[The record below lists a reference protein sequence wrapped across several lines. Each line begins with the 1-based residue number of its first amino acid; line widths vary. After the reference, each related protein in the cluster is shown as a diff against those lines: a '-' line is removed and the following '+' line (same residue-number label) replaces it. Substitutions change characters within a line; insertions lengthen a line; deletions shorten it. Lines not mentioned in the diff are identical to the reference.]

1 MIDYENLKNK
11 LAGCYV
17 TIPTMFH
24 DQDLSLDL
32 DAIKSHVQYLIEK
45 GMNAENAVFLSGGA
59 AGDFSTMTFDERVAV
74 AKAIIAE
81 TRGRVP
87 VAMGGQTTNT
97 RELVKLVKSAA
108 ELGADFVQISPPYYF
123 NHTEEDF
130 FEFAMAGANASPEI
144 GIIIY
149 NTFWTSSNVSDSL
162 VEKLAETPNIIGL
175 KWAVP
180 RTDAMEFETVCARY
194 SNRFCI
200 IDNNLLFN
208 ISFMM
213 GAKAI
218 EVHACNYWP
227 ELGINMYENLKSK
240 NYQEVQNDLIGKI
253 MPFYHLWVQIEQEY
267 TSGDGYLDKLCMELI
282 GLPSSRCR
290 PPTRDIREKYRE
302 QTKNMM
308 LRTGVPGLV
317 A

>member
-1 MIDYENLKNK
+1 
-11 LAGCYV
+11 
-17 TIPTMFH
+17 
-24 DQDLSLDL
+24 
-32 DAIKSHVQYLIEK
+32 
-45 GMNAENAVFLSGGA
+45 
-59 AGDFSTMTFDERVAV
+59 MTYDERVAV

-108 ELGADFVQISPPYYF
+108 NLGADFVQISPPYYF

-162 VEKLAETPNIIGL
+162 VEKLAEIPNIIGL

-227 ELGINMYENLKSK
+227 ELGIKMYENLKSK

>member
-1 MIDYENLKNK
+1 MTDYEKLKSK

-24 DQDLSLDL
+24 DEDLSLD
-32 DAIKSHVQYLIEK
+32 AESMKSHVHYLIGR
-45 GMNAENAVFLSGGA
+45 GMRAENAVFLAGGA

-74 AKAIIAE
+74 TKAIIEA

-97 RELVKLVKSAA
+97 LELVKLIKTAA
-108 ELGADFVQISPPYYF
+108 GIGADYVQISPPYYF
-123 NHTEEDF
+123 THTEEDF
-130 FEFAMAGANASPEI
+130 FEFAMAGAMASREI

-149 NTFWTSSNVSDSL
+149 NTFWTSTNISNSL
-162 VEKLAETPNIIGL
+162 VEKLAEIPNIVGL

-180 RTDAMEFETVCARY
+180 RTDAMEFETVCAKY
-194 SNRFCI
+194 SQRFCI

-218 EVHACNYWP
+218 ELHACNYWP
-227 ELGINMYENLKSK
+227 ELGIKMYEDLKNK
-240 NYQEVQNDLIGKI
+240 NYQEVQNDLIEKI
-253 MPFYHLWVQIEQEY
+253 MPFYHLWAQIEQEY
-267 TSGDGYLDKLCMELI
+267 TSGDGYLDKLCMELV

-290 PPTRDIREKYRE
+290 PPTRDIRQKYKD
-302 QTKNMM
+302 QTRNMM
-308 LRTGVPGLV
+308 LRSGVPRVL